1 MPAMNA
7 GTREEQWLD
16 RDGLIARQSEKL
28 RRLLREIVPANPFWT
43 RKFAAA
49 GIDAAGVRGMDDLRQ
64 LPLTTKQEIAEDQ
77 RAAPPYGTNLTYPLE
92 RYTRLHQTS
101 GTTGEG
107 MRWLDTPESWDWFAR
122 CWQIIYDAAGVRPA
136 DRLLFA
142 FSFGPFI
149 GFWAAFEGAQRRG
162 CLCVTAGGMSSA
174 ARLRAILEHAIT
186 VVCCTPTYALHL
198 VETARAEGFDLA
210 GSAVRLLIVAG
221 EPGGSLPGVRD
232 RIEAGFGARV
242 IDHTGMTEIGSLGV
256 ECVENPGGVHLIE
269 SECIVEWVDP
279 ATGALLMVHRQEPT
293 ELENDAGNPGF
304 RIDSRARRPAPL
316 PRDVDGELV
325 LTNLGRWGSPL
336 IRYRTGDIVRLHGGR
351 CACGRH
357 FVRMAGGIIGRSD
370 DMLIIRGNNVY
381 PSAIDSVIRQ
391 VAGVAE
397 YQVLIRE
404 VAGLTALRILVE
416 PAGGAAGEVAARVRS
431 AIKERLFFQAEVEPA
446 AAGSLPRF
454 ELKARRFV
462 REG

>member
-1 MPAMNA
+1 MDA
-7 GTREEQWLD
+7 GARNEQWLD
-16 RDGLIARQSEKL
+16 RDGLAALQSEKL

-43 RKFAAA
+43 RKFQSA
-49 GIDAAGVRGMDDLRQ
+49 GIDAANVRGIADLGR

-122 CWQIIYDAAGVRPA
+122 CWQIIYDAAGVEAA
-136 DRLLFA
+136 DRFLFA
-142 FSFGPFI
+142 FSFGPFV

-162 CLCVTAGGMSSA
+162 CFCLTAGGMSSA

-198 VETARAEGFDLA
+198 VETARTEGIDLPR
-210 GSAVRLLIVAG
+210 STVRLLIVAG

-256 ECVENPGGVHLIE
+256 ECVENPGSVHLIE
-269 SECIVEWVDP
+269 SECIVELVNP
-279 ATGALLMVHRQEPT
+279 ESGTLLSGSRREPW
-293 ELENDAGNPGF
+293 AAGGGNPPSAE
-304 RIDSRARRPAPL
+304 DAVEA
-316 PRDVDGELV
+316 ELV

-336 IRYRTGDIVRLHGGR
+336 IRYRTGDIVRLAGGR
-351 CACGRH
+351 CPCGRY
-357 FVRMAGGIIGRSD
+357 FTRMVGGIIGRAD

-391 VAGVAE
+391 VPGVAE
-397 YQVLIRE
+397 YQVRIRE
-404 VAGLTALRILVE
+404 VGGLTSLCVRIE
-416 PAGGAAGEVAARVRS
+416 PAAGAAADDVTARVRS
-431 AIKERLFFQAEVEPA
+431 IMKERLFFHADVEPA
-446 AAGSLPRF
+446 PQGSLPRF

-462 REG
+462 RET